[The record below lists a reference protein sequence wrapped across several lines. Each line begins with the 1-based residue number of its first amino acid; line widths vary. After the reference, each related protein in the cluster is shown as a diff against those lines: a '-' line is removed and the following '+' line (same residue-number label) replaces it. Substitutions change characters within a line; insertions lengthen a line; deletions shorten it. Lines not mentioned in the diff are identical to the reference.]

1 MEEIKVNLLPDYTKY
16 PLSKNSNFELS
27 FTYDEDIAYYG
38 FKYTIKYS
46 DENKSRWLVHN
57 HSLYNSEFMAGII
70 KYITENASSAEEFEV
85 GTHIIKVA
93 NSSLLSGLTDK

>member
-27 FTYDEDIAYYG
+27 FTHDEDIAYYR

-46 DENKSRWLVHN
+46 DENKSRWFVQN
-57 HSLYNSEFMAGII
+57 HSLYNSEFMIGMV
-70 KYITENASSAEEFEV
+70 KYVTENALTAEEFSV
-85 GTHIIKVA
+85 GKYIVGVA
-93 NSSLLSGLTDK
+93 SLGLINSFGDK